1 MRIVPSRDIK
11 NQDLFQQFARP
22 TWPALYLLKQS
33 LYIVTMK
40 FTDRLLAL
48 QRRKQTVLCV
58 GLDPDPAR
66 LPRPLRRESDPATA
80 VRTFLQHIIDATRHV
95 ACAYKLNLAF
105 FEALGRDGWAVL
117 EATLQYMPSDVLT
130 IADGKRGDIG
140 SSAQFYARAVF
151 ELLPFDA
158 CTVSPYMGRDAVAPF
173 LAYEGRA
180 AFVLTR
186 TSNPS
191 AYDFQERRCEDETLY
206 LTVARAAARWDQEF
220 LGTVG
225 LVVGATD
232 AYALTAVHLACPGL
246 PLLIPGIGAQGGAIE
261 PVRQVA
267 RRSPVLVNSSRQI
280 LYASAQSDFAEAA
293 AREAERLRNQ
303 LREAGPA

>member
-1 MRIVPSRDIK
+1 M
-11 NQDLFQQFARP
+11 
-22 TWPALYLLKQS
+22 T
-33 LYIVTMK
+33 
-40 FTDRLLAL
+40 FTDRLRAL

-66 LPRPLRRESDPATA
+66 LPRPLRGESNPAMA
-80 VRTFLQHIIDATRHV
+80 VRTFLQQIIDATRHV

-105 FEALGRDGWAVL
+105 FEALGRDGWPVL
-117 EATLQYMPSDVLT
+117 EATLQHMPDDVVT

-140 SSAQFYARAVF
+140 SSARFYARAVF

-173 LAYEGRA
+173 LEYEGRA

-186 TSNPS
+186 TSNPG
-191 AYDFQERRCEDETLY
+191 ARDFQERRCDGEPLY
-206 LTVARAAARWDQEF
+206 LAVARAVARWSQE
-220 LGTVG
+220 LPGTAG

-232 AYALTAVHLACPGL
+232 AYALAAVHLACAGL
-246 PLLIPGIGAQGGAIE
+246 PLLIPGVGAQGGAIE
-261 PVRQVA
+261 PILQVA

-280 LYASAQSDFAEAA
+280 LYASDRSDFAEAA
-293 AREAERLRNQ
+293 AREAEALRDQ
-303 LREAGPA
+303 LLEACPS

>member
-1 MRIVPSRDIK
+1 M
-11 NQDLFQQFARP
+11 
-22 TWPALYLLKQS
+22 T
-33 LYIVTMK
+33 
-40 FTDRLLAL
+40 FTDRLRAL

-66 LPRPLRRESDPATA
+66 LPRPLRGKSNPATA
-80 VRTFLQHIIDATRHV
+80 VRTFLQQIIDAPRHV

-105 FEALGRDGWAVL
+105 FEALGRDGWPVL
-117 EATLQYMPSDVLT
+117 EATLQYMPDDVVT

-140 SSAQFYARAVF
+140 SSARFYARAVF

-173 LAYEGRA
+173 LEYEGRA

-186 TSNPS
+186 TSNPG
-191 AYDFQERRCEDETLY
+191 ARDFQERRCDDEPLY
-206 LTVARAAARWDQEF
+206 LTVARAVARWSQE
-220 LGTVG
+220 LPGTAG

-232 AYALTAVHLACPGL
+232 AYALAAVHLACAGL
-246 PLLIPGIGAQGGAIE
+246 PLLIPGVGAQGGAIE
-261 PVRQVA
+261 PILQVA

-280 LYASAQSDFAEAA
+280 LYASDRSDFAETA
-293 AREAERLRNQ
+293 AREAEKLRDQ
-303 LREAGPA
+303 LLEACPS